1 MSRIVHTSRSLALL
15 AGLAM
20 FGGVAVAPAMAD
32 TIRFDF
38 SGEVDRIGNLL
49 SPPPLPFNTSSN
61 IKGSMTVNT
70 TDNNPSNTTRGSYVI
85 ESFTV
90 TIGGVGGYTA
100 SFGLST
106 NNRVVIRNLA
116 GEDRFV
122 TNVNDLSG
130 PNVGSGSGLA
140 PDFFGINLRGPDTL
154 FGNDALPG
162 AAALPASINAFD
174 QQHTWRL
181 VFGSGGNRRTVSG
194 DLTSLTAVPLPAGVV
209 LFGVGLVA
217 LIGLGAGGLRNLRLP
232 QA

>member
-1 MSRIVHTSRSLALL
+1 MSRIVHASRSLVLM
-15 AGLAM
+15 AGLVM
-20 FGGVAVAPAMAD
+20 LGGVAVAPAMAD
-32 TIRFDF
+32 TLIYKF

-49 SPPPLPFNTSSN
+49 SPPPLPFNTSSD
-61 IKGSMTVNT
+61 IEGSMTVNT
-70 TDNNPSNTTRGSYVI
+70 ADNNPGNATRGSYVI

-100 SFGLST
+100 SFGPST
-106 NNRVVIRNLA
+106 NNTVVIRNLT
-116 GEDRFV
+116 GGDRFV

-130 PNVGSGSGLA
+130 PNVGSGLA
-140 PDFFGINLRGPDTL
+140 PDFFGINLRGPNTL
-154 FGNDALPG
+154 FSNDALPD

-174 QQHTWRL
+174 QEHTWRL

-194 DLTSLTAVPLPAGVV
+194 DLTSLTAVPLPPAVI

>member
-1 MSRIVHTSRSLALL
+1 MRRIVHTSRSLALL
-15 AGLAM
+15 AGLIVL
-20 FGGVAVAPAMAD
+20 GSLGVAPAMAAPIIYSF
-32 TIRFDF
+32 T
-38 SGEVDRIGNLL
+38 GEVDRIGNLL
-49 SPPPLPFNTSSN
+49 SPPPLPFNTSSD
-61 IKGSMTVNT
+61 IEGSMTVNM
-70 TDNNPSNTTRGSYVI
+70 TDNNPSNATRGSYVI

-100 SFGLST
+100 SFGPST
-106 NNRVVIRNLA
+106 NNRVVIRNLP

-130 PNVGSGSGLA
+130 PNVGSGLA
-140 PDFFGINLRGPDTL
+140 PDFFGINLRGPNTL

-162 AAALPASINAFD
+162 EAALPASINAFD

-181 VFGSGGNRRTVSG
+181 VFGSGGNSRTVSG